1 LNPVALIAKK
11 RDGGWLTPDEIR
23 AFVSGL
29 LSGEVADYQ
38 MSAWLMAAFLNGLDE
53 RETLALTDAM
63 LESGK
68 VLDLPSVTKPKVDKH
83 STGGVGD
90 KISICLAPAAAAA
103 GLAVPM
109 VSGRGLGHTG
119 GTLDKLESIPG
130 YRTDLDVRTFEQIV
144 ATVGV
149 SMIGQTSELAPAD
162 KRIYALR
169 DVTGT
174 VECIPLIVA
183 SILSKKLAEGIDGL
197 VLDVKAGRGAFMK
210 DVRSA
215 KRLAKALVAV
225 GKRAKKRVRAVITDM
240 SSPIGTTIGNALEV
254 REALAVLR
262 GKGPSDTVELT
273 VELGAEML
281 AAGGLEKSVVEG
293 RKRIRKVLADGT
305 ALDVFRKMVE
315 AHGGDPRV
323 VDDDDVLPSAESE
336 VVVES
341 KARGHVRAID
351 AERLGILSV
360 EMGAGR
366 ARAEDAVD
374 PAVGIE
380 IVATLGNR
388 VAVGEPLAKLHVRE
402 RTSAEAWISETRSA
416 FSVGRA
422 RFTATSR
429 IIERL
434 G

>member
-1 LNPVALIAKK
+1 VNAVALIRRK
-11 RDGGWLTPDEIR
+11 RDGERLSADEIR
-23 AFVSGL
+23 SLVAGL
-29 LSGEVADYQ
+29 LSGDVADYQ

-63 LESGK
+63 LESGR
-68 VLDLPSVTKPKVDKH
+68 VLALESVKRPKVDKH

-109 VSGRGLGHTG
+109 ISGRGLGHTG

-130 YRTDLDVRTFEQIV
+130 YRTELEISRFEHVV

-169 DVTGT
+169 DVTAT

-197 VLDVKAGRGAFMK
+197 VLDVKAGKGAFMK

-215 KRLAKALVAV
+215 RRLAKALVAV
-225 GKRAKKRVRAVITDM
+225 GTRANKRVRAVLTDM

-254 REALAVLR
+254 REALDVLR
-262 GKGPSDTVELT
+262 GRGPEDTVELT

-281 AAGGLEKSVVEG
+281 LAGRVTKKVAEG
-293 RKRIRKVLADGT
+293 RNDIRKVLGDGS
-305 ALDVFRKMVE
+305 ALDVFRRMVE

-323 VDDDDVLPSAESE
+323 VDDDSVLPSAPSE

-341 KARGHVRAID
+341 QSAGYVRAID
-351 AERLGILSV
+351 AEKLGLLSV
-360 EMGAGR
+360 AMGAGR
-366 ARAEDAVD
+366 ARAEDSVD

-380 IVATLGNR
+380 LMAR
-388 VAVGEPLAKLHVRE
+388 VGTRVTRGEPLAKLHVRD
-402 RTSAEAWISETRSA
+402 SDAAEPWVIEARAA
-416 FSVGRA
+416 FAIGRA
-422 RFTATSR
+422 RVKAGSR

>member
-1 LNPVALIAKK
+1 VNPVALIRKK
-11 RDGGWLTPDEIR
+11 RDGERLSSEEIR
-23 AFVSGL
+23 SLVSGL
-29 LSGEVADYQ
+29 LSGDVADYQ

-63 LESGK
+63 LESGR
-68 VLDLPSVTKPKVDKH
+68 VLELETVKRPKVDKH

-109 VSGRGLGHTG
+109 ISGRGLGHTG

-130 YRTDLDVRTFEQIV
+130 YRTELEISKFEHVV

-169 DVTGT
+169 DVTAT

-197 VLDVKAGRGAFMK
+197 VLDVKAGKGAFMK

-215 KRLAKALVAV
+215 RRLAKALVAV
-225 GKRAKKRVRAVITDM
+225 GKRANKRVRAVLTDM

-254 REALAVLR
+254 REAIDVLR
-262 GKGPSDTVELT
+262 GGGPADTVELT

-281 AAGGLEKSVVEG
+281 VVGRVAKTAAEG
-293 RKRIRKVLADGT
+293 RKRIRQVLDDGS
-305 ALDVFRKMVE
+305 ALDVFRRMVE

-323 VDDDDVLPSAESE
+323 VDDDSVLPAAPNEI
-336 VVVES
+336 VVES
-341 KARGHVRAID
+341 NAAGYVRAID
-351 AERLGILSV
+351 AERLGLLSV
-360 EMGAGR
+360 AMGAGR
-366 ARAEDAVD
+366 ARAEDPVD

-380 IVATLGNR
+380 LMARVGSR
-388 VAVGEPLAKLHVRE
+388 VARGEPLVKLHVRD
-402 RTSAEAWISETRSA
+402 REAATPWIGEARSA
-416 FSVGRA
+416 FALGRTRVSA
-422 RFTATSR
+422 KTR
-429 IIERL
+429 IIERV
-434 G
+434 